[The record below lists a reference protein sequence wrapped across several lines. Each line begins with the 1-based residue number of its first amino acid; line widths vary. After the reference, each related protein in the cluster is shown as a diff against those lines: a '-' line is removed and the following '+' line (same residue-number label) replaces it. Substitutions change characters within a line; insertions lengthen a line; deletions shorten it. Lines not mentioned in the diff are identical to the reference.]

1 MKKRKR
7 KLNFLLLIPLLLVV
21 LIQGL
26 LPFSI
31 LLASRAKETM
41 ELNAVEIDSNL
52 AENRQ
57 VVLEIRVD
65 QLNGALE
72 FVVGQRHTVAGGD
85 GQFAHR

>member
-1 MKKRKR
+1 MDHLSVQPHIGDVKGDGA
-7 KLNFLLLIPLLLVV
+7 FHAVQVV
-21 LIQGL
+21 VQACGAVHEQG
-26 LPFSI
+26 SGDTVKVQ
-31 LLASRAKETM
+31 AH
-41 ELNAVEIDSNL
+41 
-52 AENRQ
+52 RQ